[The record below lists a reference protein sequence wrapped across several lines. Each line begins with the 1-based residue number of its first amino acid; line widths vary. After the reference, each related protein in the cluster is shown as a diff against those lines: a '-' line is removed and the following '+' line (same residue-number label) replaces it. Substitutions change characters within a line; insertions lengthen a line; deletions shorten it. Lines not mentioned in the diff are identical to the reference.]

1 MLSFSSQIP
10 DAPLLACLTALPK
23 IPDAAVAGKTRS
35 IRCFEPTTRLL
46 LNLESRAVADA
57 ADGRVHGNMDL
68 AYHPNVDGC
77 VTVYY
82 IYRAAQ
88 QDAWRSERGV
98 AFASNDQSKC
108 FDRMQLGIQL
118 LHIRL
123 LYHREP
129 QVRKSG
135 VMDGGMR
142 SSVLGGELW

>member
-46 LNLESRAVADA
+46 LNLESRVVAEA
-57 ADGRVHGNMDL
+57 ADGHVHDNIHL
-68 AYHPNVDGC
+68 AYQPNVDGC
-77 VTVYY
+77 ITVCY

-88 QDAWRSERGV
+88 QDAWRSKRGA

-108 FDRMQLGIQL
+108 FDRHASCWAAL
-118 LHIRL
+118 
-123 LYHREP
+123 
-129 QVRKSG
+129 
-135 VMDGGMR
+135 
-142 SSVLGGELW
+142 